1 MEVFGTDNF
10 YSHSVEV
17 IRCYILEIYQ
27 DDLLISVPLA
37 NGQYIFSSC
46 IWLTVN
52 DAANQNRITKHKT
65 TSGPTIPDVA
75 ETVNVSQA
83 VSLKNTRGSSTQ
95 RNASKAPLK
104 LHLLCHFTFKNLLE
118 KNA

>member
-65 TSGPTIPDVA
+65 ASGPTIPDVA
-75 ETVNVSQA
+75 ETEWTSAKQF
-83 VSLKNTRGSSTQ
+83 
-95 RNASKAPLK
+95 PLK
-104 LHLLCHFTFKNLLE
+104 TPEGALLKEMHPKRHWNCICSVTSLLRIC
-118 KNA
+118 

>member
-37 NGQYIFSSC
+37 NGQYIF
-46 IWLTVN
+46 L
-52 DAANQNRITKHKT
+52 
-65 TSGPTIPDVA
+65 
-75 ETVNVSQA
+75 
-83 VSLKNTRGSSTQ
+83 
-95 RNASKAPLK
+95 
-104 LHLLCHFTFKNLLE
+104 
-118 KNA
+118 